1 MTSTNNPSRV
11 IFIGD
16 PGPVFQQIT
25 SAVNGQPEFHLL
37 DILSTPDRLTRDI
50 GQTKPDLILLDHQI
64 AGQPTLDLIDDIA
77 LEFPAIAIVIILPDN
92 DSLEIQKAMLAGA
105 RAFLVQ
111 PFTQIN
117 LLSTLRRVKELENR
131 RRSHSTSAKNTQ
143 VENTRP
149 LHTVAVFSP
158 RGGVGCSTVAVNLAL
173 AISGNTDRRVLL
185 VEGKQYFGHMD
196 IMLNIRSQNTM
207 ADLLPHASNLDDALI
222 NDVVIEHG
230 SGIHVLLGPNNVN
243 VAQGIRPDDLYAVL
257 MGLHRAFDLMV
268 IDAGSSLS
276 ENIVTFLDLADRVLL
291 VTTPDL
297 ASLRDTS
304 RFMQISQSLSYPP
317 EKILTILNREGMPG
331 GVNTK
336 DIEATLRRSVFA
348 RIPEESPIATR
359 SVNRGVP
366 LLLRYPRCT
375 ASRAFKQLSSSLSE
389 MKALEPTRSPF
400 SPVPLKAQREALLAS
415 SQFG

>member
-1 MTSTNNPSRV
+1 MTSTTNPSRV

-25 SAVNGQPEFHLL
+25 SAVSGQPEFQLL

-50 GQTKPDLILLDHQI
+50 DQARPDLILLDHQV
-64 AGQPTLDLIDDIA
+64 AGLPTLDLIDDIA
-77 LEFPAIAIVIILPDN
+77 LEFPAIAIVTILPDN

-117 LLSTLRRVKELENR
+117 LLSTLRRVKELES
-131 RRSHSTSAKNTQ
+131 RRSRSASAKTTP

-149 LHTVAVFSP
+149 LRTVAVFSP

-173 AISGNTDRRVLL
+173 AISANSDQRVLL
-185 VEGKQYFGHMD
+185 LEGKQYFGHLD
-196 IMLNIRSQNTM
+196 ILLNIRSHNTM
-207 ADLLPHASNLDDALI
+207 ADLIPHANSLDEALI

-257 MGLHRAFDLMV
+257 MGLYRAFDFMV

-297 ASLRDTS
+297 AALRDAS
-304 RFMQISQSLSYPP
+304 RFMQIAHSLSYPP
-317 EKILTILNREGMPG
+317 EKILTLLNREGMPG

-336 DIEATLRRSVFA
+336 DIEATLRRAVFA
-348 RIPEESPIATR
+348 RIPEESPMATR

-366 LLLRYPRCT
+366 LILRYPRCT
-375 ASRAFKQLSSSLSE
+375 ASRAYRQLSTSLSE
-389 MKALEPTRSPF
+389 MKALDPIRSPF
-400 SPVPLKAQREALLAS
+400 SPLPVKAQREALLAS